1 MIITS
6 VNNDKIKDI
15 CKLNEKKYRDSKI
28 DIKTFRKIRRFN

>member
-15 CKLNEKKYRDSKI
+15 CKLNEKKYRDSSNI
-28 DIKTFRKIRRFN
+28 IIIVIC

>member
-15 CKLNEKKYRDSKI
+15 CKLKEKKD
-28 DIKTFRKIRRFN
+28 RRRAFGTGSYA

>member
-15 CKLNEKKYRDSKI
+15 CKLNEKKYRD
-28 DIKTFRKIRRFN
+28 RKSVV